1 MFTDFKP
8 KFICKFDHTFW
19 LHLIRDAIICGLGCL
34 LDVKFGVG
42 LALGV
47 DLAWEWQDGLH
58 NDGFNLLDFLAGLI
72 GIFAG
77 FEIIKMFIGN

>member
-1 MFTDFKP
+1 MFIDFRL

-34 LDVKFGVG
+34 LNVKFGVG

-47 DLAWEWQDGLH
+47 NLAWEWQDGLL
-58 NDGFNLLDFLAGLI
+58 NDGFNWIDLLAGLI
-72 GIFAG
+72 GTLISVLIWSFL
-77 FEIIKMFIGN
+77 F